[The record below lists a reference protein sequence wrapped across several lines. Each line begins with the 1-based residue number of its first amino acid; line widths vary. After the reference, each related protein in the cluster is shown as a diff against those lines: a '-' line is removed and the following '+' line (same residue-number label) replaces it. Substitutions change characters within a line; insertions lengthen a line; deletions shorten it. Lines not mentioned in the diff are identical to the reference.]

1 MKRTLYFG
9 NPTYL
14 SSSIE
19 QLVIK
24 LPQIENS
31 AQLPDM
37 LKKEAVRKIPIEDI
51 AIVILDHQ
59 QITITHTLM
68 VKLLEANAALITC
81 DSTHHPIGLHLN
93 LVGHTLQ
100 SAKFRA
106 QSEASEPLKKQLWQQ
121 TIAYKIRNQALHLKL
136 RQHNHENLLRWSKEV
151 KSGDSQHHEAQ
162 AAAYYWKTIFSAP
175 PQSSPMERTFKPL
188 PIGERFGEG
197 FKRERDGLPPNNLLN
212 YGYSILRALV
222 ARSLVG
228 SGLLPTMGIHHRNQ
242 YNAYCL
248 ADDVMEPYRPFV
260 DRVVY
265 DMMASGIEIDE
276 LTIEHK
282 KLLLAIP
289 QMDVLIEGD
298 RHPLMLAV
306 ERSTASLAKC
316 FEGKIKKIIYPEFS
330 NQ

>member
-14 SSSIE
+14 SSTLE

-31 AQLPDM
+31 TQLPDM

-93 LVGHTLQ
+93 LAGHTLQ

-106 QSEASEPLKKQLWQQ
+106 QSEANEPLKKQLWQQ

-136 RQHNHENLLRWSKEV
+136 RQQNHENLMRWSRDV
-151 KSGDSQHHEAQ
+151 KSGDSQNHEAQ
-162 AAAYYWKTIFSAP
+162 AAAYYWKTIFKPTQLSK
-175 PQSSPMERTFKPL
+175 SYELLERL
-188 PIGERFGEG
+188 NEEGG
-197 FKRERDGLPPNNLLN
+197 FKREREGLPPNNLLN

-242 YNAYCL
+242 YNDYCL

-260 DRVVY
+260 DKAVY
-265 DMMASGIEIDE
+265 DIIANGETMDE
-276 LTIEHK
+276 LNTSIK
-282 KLLLAIP
+282 RQLLAIP
-289 QMDVLIEGD
+289 QMDVLIDGD
-298 RHPLMLAV
+298 RHPLMVAV

-316 FEGKIKKIIYPEFS
+316 FEGKIKKIIYPEFMS
-330 NQ
+330 SVF

>member
-14 SSSIE
+14 SSTLE

-31 AQLPDM
+31 TQLPDM

-81 DSTHHPIGLHLN
+81 DSHHHPIGLHLN

-106 QSEASEPLKKQLWQQ
+106 QNEASEPLKKQLWQQ

-136 RQHNHENLLRWSKEV
+136 RQQNHANLLRWSRDV
-151 KSGDSQHHEAQ
+151 KSGDSQNHEAQ
-162 AAAYYWKTIFSAP
+162 AAAYDWKTIFAP
-175 PQSSPMERTFKPL
+175 LNPCKGLKPCQGL
-188 PIGERFGEG
+188 EEG
-197 FKRERDGLPPNNLLN
+197 FKREREGLPPNNLLN

-228 SGLLPTMGIHHRNQ
+228 SGLLPTLGIHHRNQ

-248 ADDVMEPYRPFV
+248 ADDIMEPYRPFV
-260 DRVVY
+260 DKAVY
-265 DMMASGIEIDE
+265 DIMTNGETIDE
-276 LTIEHK
+276 LNTSIK
-282 KLLLAIP
+282 RQLLAIP
-289 QMDVLIEGD
+289 QMDVLIDGD
-298 RHPLMLAV
+298 RHPLMLAI

-316 FEGKIKKIIYPEFS
+316 FEGKSKKIVFPEFS
-330 NQ
+330 LDT